1 MQVSIQGFVT
11 QIDFRY
17 MMTNNEEL
25 EAKEMRIKNKEHIL
39 SPDSLKWALIKCET
53 VITEREAAAA
63 QDGSKLRRW
72 NGNNMNLN
80 VQEHVDAP
88 PGLSKRSSS
97 LSNERIWWTA
107 AIRTAAETKWSGH
120 FMIFDVK
127 SLFVKCAVRWAVGF
141 YRRSV
146 FKRAL
151 MILKAVRV
159 RYPSTHGH
167 RGRDGINKCAD
178 FPGKSVAII
187 I

>member
-25 EAKEMRIKNKEHIL
+25 EAKEMRITEYIL
-39 SPDSLKWALIKCET
+39 SPDSLNWALIKCET
-53 VITEREAAAA
+53 VITEREAAARG
-63 QDGSKLRRW
+63 GSKPHRW
-72 NGNNMNLN
+72 NGNNVNLN

-97 LSNERIWWTA
+97 LSSERIWWTA

-141 YRRSV
+141 YRWLV

-151 MILKAVRV
+151 MILKAVCV
-159 RYPSTHGH
+159 RYLITHGH